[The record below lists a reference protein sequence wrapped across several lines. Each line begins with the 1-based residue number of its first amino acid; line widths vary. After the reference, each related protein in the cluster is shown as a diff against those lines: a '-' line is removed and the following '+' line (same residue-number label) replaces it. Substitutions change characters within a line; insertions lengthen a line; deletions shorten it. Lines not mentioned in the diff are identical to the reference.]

1 MVKDSTKKKA
11 PARGKDVIAQE
22 KLDVANRN
30 VKRLEDRIGA
40 AEQAVKDLRVELQA
54 AVKVRDYAALNPD
67 LPADDEVAVAVTEA
81 EVQADA

>member
-1 MVKDSTKKKA
+1 MAKDSIKKKA

-30 VKRLEDRIGA
+30 VARIESRIGA
-40 AEQAVKDLRVELQA
+40 AEQQVKDLRVELQA

-67 LPADDEVAVAVTEA
+67 LPAEDLTEVAVPVN
-81 EVQADA
+81 DA